1 MVPVRYPDYFNKLV
15 PHGNRLD
22 PVELNLSLQNLLDLS
37 FVWSLLH
44 LLSPN
49 QVQELGGE
57 DQISLHSLGN
67 RDRRCVWADTRKEL
81 KYLIYT

>member
-1 MVPVRYPDYFNKLV
+1 MVPVRFTDYFNELV

-49 QVQELGGE
+49 HVQELGGE
-57 DQISLHSLGN
+57 DEISLHSL
-67 RDRRCVWADTRKEL
+67 
-81 KYLIYT
+81 